1 MQVRTRMIDDER
13 YESFNE
19 SGMAITIHMRSDGV
33 REKQNPPELLL
44 SALTA
49 CASVDIVSILKKRK
63 KNIEAFDI
71 VTHGTRRT
79 DYPRSFTDIHCEF
92 IIHSRDVTLEELMK
106 AAQLSIEK
114 YCTVAA
120 SLKSNITW
128 SAKVIE
134 PVNAG

>member
-19 SGMAITIHMRSDGV
+19 SGMAITIDMRPDGI

-49 CASVDIVSILKKRK
+49 CASVDIVGILKKRK

-71 VTHGTRRT
+71 VTRGTRRS

-92 IIHSRDVTLEELMK
+92 IIHSRDVTLDELLK

-120 SLKSNITW
+120 SLRSNITW
-128 SAKVIE
+128 SGKVIE
-134 PVNAG
+134 PVNA